1 MAETYLTLTNKVI
14 ARLNEVALTSSTF
27 SNARGIQ
34 VQCQNAV
41 NEAVRYIN
49 QKEFQYPFN
58 HATDTEVLTAGV
70 VRYSVPATT
79 KTVDYNTFRIIKDSD
94 LGITGGRLR
103 TLNYNDYINSFITQ
117 EDEINS
123 TTTSTTHTDSV
134 TTITVSSTSGFD
146 SAGTLFI
153 GNEEITY
160 TAIGSST
167 TFTGC
172 TRGAGGTTAASIASG
187 VTVTQFDGGGI
198 PEFIIR
204 TPDNNYLLY
213 PFPTK
218 SVTIKYDY
226 YTFPT
231 DMSAHG
237 DTTTIPDRFAAV
249 IIDGATAFVYQYRGE
264 TQQYQLNMQRFE
276 QGIKNMQTLLVNR
289 FDYIRST
296 YIPKSS
302 GASNTSTLNLR
313 VS

>member
-14 ARLNEVALTSSTF
+14 ARLNEVALTSTTF
-27 SNARGIQ
+27 SSARGIQ

-58 HATDTEVLTAGV
+58 HATDTEVLTAGT

-94 LGITGGRLR
+94 LGVTGGRLKI
-103 TLNYNDYINSFITQ
+103 LNYNDYVNSFITQ

-134 TTITVSSTSGFD
+134 TTITVTSTSGFD

-153 GNEEITY
+153 GNEQITY

-172 TRGAGGTTAASIASG
+172 TRGANNTTAATIASG

-198 PEFIIR
+198 PEFIVR
-204 TPDNNYLLY
+204 TPDNNYLVY

-218 SVTIKYDY
+218 SVTIKFDY

-237 DTTTIPDRFAAV
+237 STTTVPDRFAAV

-276 QGIKNMQTLLVNR
+276 QGIKNMQTLLINR

-296 YIPKSS
+296 YIPQSS
-302 GASNTSTLNLR
+302 GASNSATLNLR